1 MKKGFSLI
9 EILIVVA
16 ILVILAAIVI
26 PGYLGVQKRAKRA
39 NVVAQ
44 AKALKQELQNMLEAV
59 YSPSPSM
66 AAKTIDWNG
75 DGKIDR
81 RDRVPFPRSADARK
95 IARRVKSRRYKFK
108 FQNPF
113 GDEDIF
119 DAGIIKLFPDNTKKS
134 ITVKA
139 YDDEGNLL
147 YSETASAE

>member
-16 ILVILAAIVI
+16 IIVILAAIVI

-59 YSPSPSM
+59 YSPSPTM
-66 AAKTIDWNG
+66 ASKTIDWNG

-81 RDRVPFPRSADARK
+81 RDRVPFPRSANARK
-95 IARRVKSRRYKFK
+95 IARHVQRRWYKFK
-108 FQNPF
+108 LHNPF
-113 GDEDIF
+113 GKKDIF
-119 DAGIIKLFPDNTKKS
+119 KAGIIRLFPNNRSRS
-134 ITVKA
+134 ITIKA
-139 YDDEGNLL
+139 YDEEGNLL